1 MIEICTSLHLSC
13 LPQLL
18 HAWRL
23 LCLLEVYVSNHLPP
37 FLPRF
42 PDQKSNYNFESIIP
56 MPVRFSDA
64 DYLIRCAIKTLIVIF
79 QFHEISSPHV
89 MNPIRKERDVIWR
102 RKQQRE
108 SFLCYKCF
116 LTVCWPKVLKLT
128 DLKASLVVVSGME
141 ADKNFET
148 AGLQRAVWKI
158 YWESV
163 LCFYF
168 LIKKKWGMAVQLQE
182 SSHAFGSGSQ
192 CPGPELWRHSLVFMS
207 TRRKGFGICHCW
219 GTLSLSPVCFTV
231 WLRGLWWWGG
241 TVSAASGR
249 SVVFGK
255 LGWRGPWGGWNLLGE
270 EWNSIFCGV
279 LGFRVDSFQ
288 LCFPKPR
295 M

>member
-1 MIEICTSLHLSC
+1 MYQFTSLILASTASRLKAVMSAWGLRFKSSATFPSQVSWSKKQLQLREYNSGFFHL
-13 LPQLL
+13 QLIS
-18 HAWRL
+18 A
-23 LCLLEVYVSNHLPP
+23 
-37 FLPRF
+37 
-42 PDQKSNYNFESIIP
+42 Q
-56 MPVRFSDA
+56 MPVHFSDA

-168 LIKKKWGMAVQLQE
+168 LIKKKWWMAVQLQE

-231 WLRGLWWWGG
+231 WLRGLTWAVMMRWHCISSFWRERG
-241 TVSAASGR
+241 VWEIRLAWA
-249 SVVFGK
+249 
-255 LGWRGPWGGWNLLGE
+255 LGWLEPTGWGM
-270 EWNSIFCGV
+270 
-279 LGFRVDSFQ
+279 
-288 LCFPKPR
+288 K
-295 M
+295 